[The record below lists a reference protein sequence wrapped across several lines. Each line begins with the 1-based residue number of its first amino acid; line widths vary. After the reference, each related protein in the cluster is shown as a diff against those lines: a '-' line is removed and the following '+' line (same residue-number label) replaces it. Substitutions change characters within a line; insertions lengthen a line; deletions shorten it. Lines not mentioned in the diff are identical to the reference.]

1 MATRRAVAPLLGHE
15 LPRLSQF
22 DAFRSSLIV
31 MCSARKSLNSPE
43 KCRWSQRLWPL
54 ASFPI
59 SDVNTLVGV
68 S

>member
-43 KCRWSQRLWPL
+43 KCRWSQ
-54 ASFPI
+54 ATVAAGFF
-59 SDVNTLVGV
+59 SDIRR
-68 S
+68 